1 MSEKSLS
8 FWASFWR
15 NLFWLEN
22 NILHVKRYLPIFG
35 KFPAC
40 FGFRYGTP
48 LVSVGQ
54 PNDSKAISFHRAHLT
69 YDTSWALPS
78 KVVYSSRSAYILSMG
93 GPNGNWSSY
102 PDSAGADICS
112 THQATQKMKSLTLA
126 ALVLGSTHWAPWEI
140 EFLTQAVAAL
150 IALPKGLQ
158 NCRISQD
165 RSFRL
170 APYRS
175 MGSPRSKHFVH
186 LCCY

>member
-1 MSEKSLS
+1 MYPTI
-8 FWASFWR
+8 
-15 NLFWLEN
+15 LESSQPV
-22 NILHVKRYLPIFG
+22 LDSDVTS
-35 KFPAC
+35 AV
-40 FGFRYGTP
+40 
-48 LVSVGQ
+48 VSVSQ

-69 YDTSWALPS
+69 YDTWVALPS

-140 EFLTQAVAAL
+140 EFLTLAVAAL

-158 NCRISQD
+158 NCRISRTD
-165 RSFRL
+165 HTLSF
-170 APYRS
+170 S
-175 MGSPRSKHFVH
+175 FGFIEVSKLNNIYALVLLLSNFNKTFIK
-186 LCCY
+186 LL